1 MSMIKNKRI
10 IGVCITQLQNSR
22 QIAYLNHLY
31 RYAQNTNSKLII
43 FHSFSDFE
51 KPNFFHDDG
60 GAIFNVINFDLIDAL
75 VIDTKGIS
83 DTTLISSLV
92 EKAAVYGVPLLSEDL
107 FLPVSFETE
116 CEEKPLSDDLH
127 ESVYDL
133 HYAMKDSMLHEDF
146 MYEWIA
152 KILTVCDIKGLYS
165 LLSEGILYGSYVCL
179 NHNFIDS
186 MIKSDATGTRT
197 FSDKLVVISSQ
208 PSDTEAL
215 KKNSLPCSDMIPN
228 KEDWS
233 NDTTSYILNTIHA
246 DGKVYG
252 YYAFPTDCISVMAQP
267 LKRVVSV
274 LNLAFRMVSNQFR
287 HTDMRISLK
296 QAVMAD
302 TDRHLPLNLLIEKN
316 LFFYHFQP
324 IVNAHDGTIFAYEAL
339 MRTDPVIYMSP
350 LEVIDA
356 ASTYGRL
363 YDIEKAT
370 MWNTLAYVSEHK
382 EHFAT
387 CKLFVNSIPAY
398 MLNSEDWEALVA
410 KYGHLMNKLVIEMTE
425 QTEMDN
431 DRISVIRNRLKQND
445 ISLAIDD
452 YGTGFSNISN
462 LIRYSPNYVKIDRS
476 LVEHIQEKPRIQK
489 LVAGIIEFVH
499 ENGYFALAEGVET
512 HEELKTMIALGSD
525 LIQGYYLAK
534 PTSYLVG
541 ELPEN
546 LREEVVELNRMRSE
560 YEVRVYCPKENE
572 VVDLARITTEHYN
585 ALLIETEHVT
595 IQGVPG
601 TPINCSISIRDGLH
615 THINLKNVYITT
627 EKEVPLIDL
636 GNFTNATISL
646 EGDNEIINRGIRVPQ
661 SSDLHLTGE
670 GSLHI
675 HCEMLNSYGIGND
688 RDNSYGNILI
698 DFIGMLHIDISGEN
712 SVAIGG
718 GKNDANSII
727 SIHQTKVHL
736 ECSGNNCVGIGNFDG
751 NCIIDIMKSKDIIE
765 ISSATAV
772 GIGCVS
778 GSANILIDHHKI
790 SVVESGIGLC
800 GIGVLNGGT
809 GRLIASHGSIACD
822 LRGRNIV
829 CYGTDGG
836 ELDCSMLLTSTDFY
850 CEGNTVTGI
859 GDINGSGN
867 INLRDA
873 HLTMKIL
880 ARDNLDIGSKY
891 GKLETINIQKQIKVN
906 E

>member
-1 MSMIKNKRI
+1 MIGDKKN
-10 IGVCITQLQNSR
+10 IGVCIAGIHNSTR
-22 QIAYLNHLY
+22 ISYLNQLHS
-31 RYAQNTNSKLII
+31 YAQKNGYRLLVFNSFADSESSGS
-43 FHSFSDFE
+43 FHNDS
-51 KPNFFHDDG
+51 
-60 GAIFNVINFDLIDAL
+60 GAVYHLINFEQLDAL
-75 VIDTKGIS
+75 VIHSQSIS
-83 DTTLISSLV
+83 DPAMADYLHKQAEL
-92 EKAAVYGVPLLSEDL
+92 YNVPLLSEEL
-107 FLPVSFETE
+107 FLSDTVQSETAQTDSVNT
-116 CEEKPLSDDLH
+116 LSDSVFDLR
-127 ESVYDL
+127 
-133 HYAMKDSMLHEDF
+133 YAIKDSMLHEDF
-146 MYEWIA
+146 MYEWLS
-152 KILTVCDIKGLYS
+152 KTLTVRDINDLFS

-179 NHNFIDS
+179 NQNFIDFL
-186 MIKSDATGTRT
+186 IKSDTSDKKP
-197 FSDKLVVISSQ
+197 FSDKLVVINSRPSESDNSQ
-208 PSDTEAL
+208 RTDFRLSELIPDNNNNTTDDTV
-215 KKNSLPCSDMIPN
+215 
-228 KEDWS
+228 
-233 NDTTSYILNTIHA
+233 SYILSTIHA
-246 DGKVYG
+246 DQKIYG
-252 YYAFPTDCISVMAQP
+252 YYVFPTTNIPAMAQP

-274 LNLAFRMVSNQFR
+274 LNLAFRMLSNQFR
-287 HTDMRISLK
+287 HTDMSFSIK

-302 TDRHLPLNLLIEKN
+302 SDRHLPLNLLIEKN

-324 IVNAHDGTIFAYEAL
+324 IINAHDGSVFAYEAL

-370 MWNTLAYVSEHK
+370 MWNTLSYISEH
-382 EHFAT
+382 EEFFSE

-398 MLNSEDWEALVA
+398 MLNTEDWNSLVN
-410 KYGHLMNKLVIEMTE
+410 KYGHLMDRLVIEMTE

-431 DRISVIRNRLKQND
+431 NRISIIRNRLKQNN

-512 HEELKTMIALGSD
+512 REELKTMISLGSD

-534 PTSYLVG
+534 PTSYLLL

-546 LREEVVELNRMRSE
+546 LRNEVVEFNRMRSE
-560 YEVRVYCPKENE
+560 YEVRVYCPKEDE
-572 VVDLARITTEHYN
+572 VVDLAHITAEHYN

-595 IQGVPG
+595 IQGVPD
-601 TPINCSISIRDGLH
+601 TSINCSISIRDGLH
-615 THINLKNVYITT
+615 THITLKDVHITT

-636 GNFTNATISL
+636 GNFTNATIVL

-688 RDNSYGNILI
+688 RDNGYGNILI
-698 DFIGMLHIDISGEN
+698 DFVGMLHIDISGEN
-712 SVAIGG
+712 SVGIGG
-718 GKNDANSII
+718 GKNDAGSII
-727 SIHQTKVHL
+727 SIRQTKIQL

-751 NCIIDIMKSKDIIE
+751 NCILDIKKSKDILNV
-765 ISSATAV
+765 SGANAV
-772 GIGCVS
+772 GIGCVT
-778 GSANILIDHHKI
+778 GNANILIEHHKI
-790 SVVESGIGLC
+790 SIVESGIGLC
-800 GIGVLNGGT
+800 GIGVLNGGK
-809 GRLIASHGSIACD
+809 GRLIASHGSISCD

-829 CYGTDGG
+829 CFGTDGG
-836 ELDCSMLLTSTDFY
+836 SLDCSTFLTSTDFY
-850 CEGNTVTGI
+850 CEGNSVTGI

-867 INLRDA
+867 INLRDSN
-873 HLTMKIL
+873 LTMRIL

-891 GKLETINIQKQIKVN
+891 GSLETINIRKEIKVN

>member
-1 MSMIKNKRI
+1 MSMIKNKRV
-10 IGVCITQLQNSR
+10 IGVCMTRIQNTR
-22 QIAYLNHLY
+22 QTAYLNYLQN
-31 RYAQNTNSKLII
+31 YAQNRDSKLII
-43 FHSFSDFE
+43 FHSFSDSE

-60 GAIFNVINFDLIDAL
+60 GAIYNAINFKLIDSL
-75 VIDTKGIS
+75 VIDTNGFS
-83 DTTLISSLV
+83 DAAQVDAII
-92 EKAAVYGVPLLSEDL
+92 EKATAHGVPVLSENE
-107 FLPVSFETE
+107 FLPSSFEFKNYDE
-116 CEEKPLSDDLH
+116 LPPANSQ

-133 HYAMKDSMLHEDF
+133 QYTMKDSMLHENF
-146 MYEWIA
+146 MYEWLA
-152 KILTVCDIKGLYS
+152 QILTVRDIKDLYS

-179 NHNFIDS
+179 NQNFIDFL
-186 MIKSDATGTRT
+186 IKSDSAKAKCFSDELIVITSQPDSTGTD
-197 FSDKLVVISSQ
+197 SKLS
-208 PSDTEAL
+208 L
-215 KKNSLPCSDMIPN
+215 KLSDMIPN
-228 KEDWS
+228 KEEWV
-233 NDTTSYILNTIHA
+233 NDTTSYILSAIHA

-252 YYAFPTDCISVMAQP
+252 YYAFPTDCFSVMAQP

-274 LNLAFRMVSNQFR
+274 LNLAFRIVSNQFR
-287 HTDMRISLK
+287 HADMRFSIK

-302 TDRHLPLNLLIEKN
+302 SDSHLPLNLLIEKN

-324 IVNAHDGTIFAYEAL
+324 IVNAHDGSIFAYEAL

-370 MWNTLAYVSEHK
+370 MWNTLSYINEH
-382 EHFAT
+382 EERFAER
-387 CKLFVNSIPAY
+387 KLFVNSIPAY
-398 MLNSEDWEALVA
+398 MLNSGDWDALVS
-410 KYGHLMNKLVIEMTE
+410 KYGHLMNKMVIEMTE

-431 DRISVIRNRLKQND
+431 DRISIIRNRLKQNN

-476 LVEHIQEKPRIQK
+476 LVERIQEKPRIQK

-534 PTSYLVG
+534 PTSYLME
-541 ELPEN
+541 ELPET
-546 LREEVVELNRMRSE
+546 LRDEVVELNRMRSE

-601 TPINCSISIRDGLH
+601 TAINCSVMIRDDLH
-615 THINLKNVYITT
+615 THITLKDVHITT

-636 GNFTNATISL
+636 GNFTNATITL
-646 EGDNEIINRGIRVPQ
+646 EGDNEIINRGIRVPH

-698 DFIGMLHIDISGEN
+698 DFTGMLHIDISGEN